1 MKMTKLAA
9 VAAGLIVAASLAFT
23 SCDGLG
29 KDDFFGLWEANYEV
43 TDDNVAKGS
52 GDGTQADKSSFKE
65 STVDITMYFDG
76 TSEKLINAAQ
86 KFYQYKL
93 RYTKAGALAAHT
105 FWLGTYELKDNSNY
119 TKGTLILA
127 YRLGFDDVS
136 EKQAD
141 ALGQAWL
148 CSTAADAYAAVKD
161 FYTVDEPDDTQDVI
175 DFLSTIATHTY
186 TADGDVEKFDF
197 ELGGQDFIKGY
208 TTMKATAKENCSWE
222 VTSRSFNL
230 QGTSNLLSNI
240 LNAVN
245 GDGESTGASE

>member
-29 KDDFFGLWEANYEV
+29 KDDFFGTWEANYEV
-43 TDDNVAKGS
+43 TNDNVAKGS
-52 GDGTQADKSSFKE
+52 GDGTQENKSSLVG

-86 KFYQYKL
+86 KFYQYKV
-93 RYTKAGALAAHT
+93 RSKDGAVKAHT

-127 YRLGFDDVS
+127 YRLGFDSVS
-136 EKQAD
+136 EEQAN

-148 CSTAADAYAAVKD
+148 CSTAADAYEAIKD
-161 FYTVDEPDDTQDVI
+161 VYTSAPTPSDEQTVLAY
-175 DFLSTIATHTY
+175 LSGLSDHQY
-186 TADGDVEKFDF
+186 DEDGDVEKFDF

-222 VTSRSFNL
+222 VSSRSFNL
-230 QGTSNLLSNI
+230 KGTTSVLSEI
-240 LNAVN
+240 LNAIE
-245 GDGESTGASE
+245 GSDEAGESE